1 MTIAVYCDNA
11 FPDLF
16 TSGKPKAKYLMIGSL
31 WLPVG
36 LRNEVKDKIK
46 ILRERHET
54 WGEIKWGKVS
64 RSRLEFY
71 IGLIDLFM
79 NYSKD
84 DIQFRCIAVDRERIN
99 HDSDYGGAELGIYK
113 FYQEVLNLWTN
124 SRNNYRVY
132 CETDNK
138 CFQRFKRVLL
148 KANVKADIQALP
160 SKEVMLI
167 QFTDLL
173 LGAASSRT
181 NETLREGTAKEDVV
195 KALEQRL
202 GESLEPTVGGESKFN
217 LVISNS
223 Q

>member
-31 WLPVG
+31 WLPAD
-36 LRNEVKDKIK
+36 LRNEVKGKIK
-46 ILRERHET
+46 VLRERHET
-54 WGEIKWGKVS
+54 WGEIKWGKAS

-71 IGLIDLFM
+71 IDLIDLFM

-84 DIQFRCIAVDRERIN
+84 EIQFRCIAVDRERMN
-99 HDSDYGGAELGIYK
+99 RDSDYGGAELGIYR

-148 KANVKADIQALP
+148 KANVKADVQALP
-160 SKEVMLI
+160 SKEVVLI

-181 NETLREGTAKEDVV
+181 NETLGEGTAKEDIV

-202 GESLEPTVGGESKFN
+202 GKRLGPTVGDESKFN